1 VEKYCKARQT
11 TDDNVAHAG
20 YLRLQEHR
28 VCNFIAFP
36 QQKWLLERY
45 DTLPVLLLRTVMA
58 VQ

>member
-1 VEKYCKARQT
+1 MEKYCKARQT
-11 TDDNVAHAG
+11 TDDNMALAG
-20 YLRLQEHR
+20 CLRLQEHR

-45 DTLPVLLLRTVMA
+45 DALPVLLLHIVVA

>member
-1 VEKYCKARQT
+1 MEKYCKARQT
-11 TDDNVAHAG
+11 TDDSRSRAG

-36 QQKWLLERY
+36 QPKWLLEGY
-45 DTLPVLLLRTVMA
+45 DTLPVLLLNIVMA